1 MVFWTCHIFKVN
13 PQFDNF
19 VKDVMTHKGE
29 YIYDNIDNKNLYFY
43 IDGFQITS
51 YGKIIDVNVDKPI
64 RIFNREEGTI
74 LAKETI
80 SLDVCLYENPP
91 ELSNF
96 LAVFSSAESIRWFA
110 YAIRLIIS
118 EKVRESRQF
127 PNMIM
132 VRPLLPVRFKLKG
145 KEKEL
150 SKYFSNVR
158 ELSVRNIKDMYVH
171 RANIGGVFLEQSG
184 EYQKYVRSMDVS
196 GDVNYF
202 GVTFRDRV
210 IMLSSEG
217 KIWTRQGK
225 DEVELNVV
233 EGILKILLNCDALFI
248 IQ

>member
-1 MVFWTCHIFKVN
+1 MVFWTCYIFKVN
-13 PQFDNF
+13 SQFNNF
-19 VKDVMTHKGE
+19 VKDIMTRKGE
-29 YIYDNIDNKNLYFY
+29 YIYDKIDNKNLYFY

-51 YGKIIDVNVDKPI
+51 YGKIVDVHVDKPI
-64 RIFNREEGTI
+64 RIFNREEGMVI
-74 LAKETI
+74 VKETT
-80 SLDVCLYENPP
+80 SLKVCLYEKP
-91 ELSNF
+91 EEISNF
-96 LAVFSSAESIRWFA
+96 LAIFSSAENIRYFV
-110 YAIRLIIS
+110 YAIRLLVS
-118 EKVRESRQF
+118 EKVRESGQF
-127 PNMIM
+127 PNLIM
-132 VRPLLPVRFKLKG
+132 VRPILPVRFKLKG

-150 SKYFSNVR
+150 SKYFSNIR

-184 EYQKYVRSMDVS
+184 EYQKYVRSIEVS

-225 DEVELNVV
+225 NEVELNVV
-233 EGILKILLNCDALFI
+233 ESILKILLDCNALFI